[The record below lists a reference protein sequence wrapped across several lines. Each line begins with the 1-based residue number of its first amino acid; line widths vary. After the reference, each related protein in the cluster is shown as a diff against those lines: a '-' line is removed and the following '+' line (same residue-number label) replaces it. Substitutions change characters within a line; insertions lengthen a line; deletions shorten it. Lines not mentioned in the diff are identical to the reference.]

1 MNMLSYRQFI
11 EEQRKAGKLSSILAT
26 LALAIHGGKQLY
38 HNITDPNHIQRHW
51 NHVYNPSLETH
62 LSPEELANS
71 LQNLHPHEVVVKP
84 KVKKPKE
91 EENENIET
99 PTRRP

>member
-62 LSPEELANS
+62 VTPEEIANFFKDR
-71 LQNLHPHEVVVKP
+71 HAHEVKN
-84 KVKKPKE
+84 KKQE